1 MPQEVIMPSENKVKT
16 WLQQIRAPFLI
27 LSVVLVMISAAAARS
42 DTGSVNLTHTLL
54 LTLGVVITH
63 ISVNLFNELS
73 DQQTGIDNHTRR
85 TPFSGGSGMMQTG
98 ATTPRQ
104 VRLAAYLTLL
114 AAAAIGIYFAL
125 ISGWVILVFMA
136 VGGLAIR
143 FYTTHLAR
151 WLLGE
156 IVAGLA
162 LGTMV
167 VLGAY
172 YALTSGL
179 NSAIVIIS
187 LPPGLL
193 TALLLFLN
201 EFPDAD
207 ADRQGGRHHLVI
219 HFGHKI
225 SARIYVSVISLVYLL
240 ILAAPLVTRA
250 PWTVLLGLLTF
261 PAALKASTTTLRHYQ
276 NIPKLVPAMGMNV
289 LVVLLTD
296 LLIAVGYFIS

>member
-1 MPQEVIMPSENKVKT
+1 MTPEKKVKI
-16 WLQQIRAPFLI
+16 WLHQIRAPFLI
-27 LSVVLVMISAAAARS
+27 LSVVLVLIPAAAARA

-54 LTLGVVITH
+54 LILGVILTH
-63 ISVNLFNELS
+63 IAVNLFNELS
-73 DQQTGIDNHTRR
+73 DQRTGIDDHTRR

-98 ATTPRQ
+98 HTTPRQ
-104 VRLAAYLTLL
+104 VRMAAYLSLL
-114 AAAAIGIYFAL
+114 AAAAIGIYFTL
-125 ISGWVILVFMA
+125 YSGWIILLFMTA
-136 VGGLAIR
+136 GGVAIR
-143 FYTTHLAR
+143 FYTSHLAR

-162 LGTMV
+162 LGSLV

-172 YALTSGL
+172 YALTSTL
-179 NSAIVIIS
+179 TSAMVIIS

-219 HFGHKI
+219 HFGHKV
-225 SARIYVSVISLVYLL
+225 SAWIYVTVLSLVYLL
-240 ILAAPLVTRA
+240 ILVAPLVSTA

-276 NIPKLVPAMGMNV
+276 NIPKLVPALGMNV